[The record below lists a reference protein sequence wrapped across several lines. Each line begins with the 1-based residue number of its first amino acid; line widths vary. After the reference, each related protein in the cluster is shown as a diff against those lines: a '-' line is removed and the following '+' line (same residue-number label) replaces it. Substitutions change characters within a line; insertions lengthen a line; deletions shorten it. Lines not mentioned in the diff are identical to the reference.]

1 MVIFNS
7 TCVLSLLFDHQK
19 ALTSPIFHV
28 MLLGSLYDR
37 TNLCGITA
45 KGLFTYLNKN
55 GTCMKRQKPN
65 KSMHFVGGVEVEN
78 VTTASGVLGLKGRHP
93 EAEDKENENLNQRRR
108 PKKARVPSR
117 AV

>member
-1 MVIFNS
+1 
-7 TCVLSLLFDHQK
+7 
-19 ALTSPIFHV
+19 

-55 GTCMKRQKPN
+55 GTCMKRQKLN
-65 KSMHFVGGVEVEN
+65 MSMHFVGGVEVEN

-108 PKKARVPSR
+108 PKKLGFHPEQFDF
-117 AV
+117 